1 MYCHECGTK
10 NESGTALCI
19 KCGTKLIQHDGVDL
33 LHQLGFG
40 KDASQLTSAKSELE
54 IASALEL
61 SNNDLEL
68 NQQDA
73 QNAQH
78 GQNSQN
84 SHHSQI
90 SRRSSSAPI
99 NKTKPKAILW
109 MIPLLV
115 LGVTIVSLILYYN
128 YEMSINENVTKL
140 HAKANEKAL
149 VGHYQEAKQLIDTAL
164 TERPQNK
171 ALISDQNILIE
182 AMSLQEQLAEAANEL
197 KTQKIDLGQKV
208 LDQVTVGLKERT
220 EPIFAPL
227 HKELATNQTTLA
239 VLKVKAEIETLDSVD
254 ALVEKLDEI
263 NKIEGKEAEAI
274 AKQIKNKLVDV
285 SYKAAEV
292 KLKKSDFP
300 KALQIVD
307 YGLYHVPNSD
317 KLSDY
322 RKYIVE
328 KREVFERAEAKR
340 IELAE
345 QKAAE
350 EALNNQTSAVEV
362 SEISGV
368 LDEYGDLKITGKIKN
383 VATRPIYDVEL
394 TIDIYDL
401 EGKYLNQMN
410 AYVDPYYLDTNAVG
424 SFTATYYSA
433 YSEAKVTASHATW
446 FLD

>member
-1 MYCHECGTK
+1 MYCHECGAK
-10 NESGTALCI
+10 NESGTAVCI

-40 KDASQLTSAKSELE
+40 KDTSQLASAKSESE
-54 IASALEL
+54 VASASAL
-61 SNNDLEL
+61 SNDNLEL
-68 NQQDA
+68 NQQ
-73 QNAQH
+73 NVQH
-78 GQNSQN
+78 GQNSHN
-84 SHHSQI
+84 SKNSQI
-90 SRRSSSAPI
+90 SRRSSSTQ
-99 NKTKPKAILW
+99 NKKAKPKAIAWL
-109 MIPLLV
+109 IPLLV
-115 LGVTIVSLILYYN
+115 LGVTIVSLFLYYK
-128 YEMSINENVTKL
+128 YEMGINENVTRL
-140 HAKANEKAL
+140 HAEANEKAL
-149 VGHYQEAKQLIDTAL
+149 VGHYQEAKQLIDAAL

-171 ALISDQNILIE
+171 ALISDQNVLKE
-182 AMSLQEQLAEAANEL
+182 AMSLQDQLAEAANEL
-197 KTQKIDLGQKV
+197 KTQKIDSGEKLLDKV
-208 LDQVTVGLKERT
+208 TAGLKERN
-220 EPIFAPL
+220 EPIFTPL

-239 VLKVKAEIETLDSVD
+239 VLKVKAEIENLDSVD

-307 YGLYHVPNSD
+307 YGLYHVPNSN

-328 KREVFERAEAKR
+328 KREVFEQAEAKR

-350 EALNNQTSAVEV
+350 EALNNQTAAVQV
-362 SEISGV
+362 IGINGV

-401 EGKYLNQMN
+401 EGKYMNQVN

-424 SFTATYYSA
+424 SFTATYNSA
-433 YSEAKVTASHATW
+433 YAEASVTASHATW

>member
-40 KDASQLTSAKSELE
+40 KDNSPLASASAKSESE
-54 IASALEL
+54 VASASEL
-61 SNNDLEL
+61 SNDDLEL
-68 NQQDA
+68 NKQGA
-73 QNAQH
+73 QYGH
-78 GQNSQN
+78 NSKN
-84 SHHSQI
+84 SYNSQI
-90 SRRSSSAPI
+90 SRRSTNTQN
-99 NKTKPKAILW
+99 NKTKPKAIAW

-115 LGVTIVSLILYYN
+115 LGVTIMSLIMYYK
-128 YEMSINENVTKL
+128 YEMGINEQVTKL
-140 HAKANEKAL
+140 HTEANEKAL
-149 VGHYQEAKQLIDTAL
+149 TGHYQEAKQLIDTAL

-171 ALISDQNILIE
+171 ALISDQNILTE
-182 AMSLQEQLAEAANEL
+182 AISLQEQLAEAANEL

-208 LDQVTVGLKERT
+208 LDKVTVGLKERT

-292 KLKKSDFP
+292 KLKKADFP

-307 YGLYHVPNSD
+307 YGLYHVPNSN

-328 KREVFERAEAKR
+328 KREMFEQAEAKR

-350 EALNNQTSAVEV
+350 EALNNQTSAVQV
-362 SEISGV
+362 IGINAV

-401 EGKYLNQMN
+401 EGKYMNQVN

-424 SFTATYYSA
+424 SFTTTYNSA
-433 YSEAKVTASHATW
+433 YAEASVTASHATW

>member
-10 NESGTALCI
+10 NESGTAVCI

-40 KDASQLTSAKSELE
+40 KDTSQLASAKSESE
-54 IASALEL
+54 VASASALR
-61 SNNDLEL
+61 NNDLEL
-68 NQQDA
+68 NQQ
-73 QNAQH
+73 NAQY

-84 SHHSQI
+84 SQI
-90 SRRSSSAPI
+90 SRRSTNTQN
-99 NKTKPKAILW
+99 NKTKPKAIAWL
-109 MIPLLV
+109 IPLLV
-115 LGVTIVSLILYYN
+115 LGVTIVSLFLYYKF
-128 YEMSINENVTKL
+128 EMGINGNVTKL
-140 HAKANEKAL
+140 HAEANEKAL
-149 VGHYQEAKQLIDTAL
+149 MGHYQEAKQLIDTAL

-171 ALISDQNILIE
+171 ALISDQNILKE
-182 AMSLQEQLAEAANEL
+182 AISLQEQLAEAANEL
-197 KTQKIDLGQKV
+197 KTQKIDLGEKLLDKV
-208 LDQVTVGLKERT
+208 TAGLKERT
-220 EPIFAPL
+220 EPVFAPL

-239 VLKVKAEIETLDSVD
+239 VLKVKAEIENLDSVD

-292 KLKKSDFP
+292 KLKKADFP

-307 YGLYHVPNSD
+307 YGLYHVPNSN

-328 KREVFERAEAKR
+328 KREMFEQAEAKR

-350 EALNNQTSAVEV
+350 EALNNQTSAVQV
-362 SEISGV
+362 IGINAV

-401 EGKYLNQMN
+401 EGKYMNQVN

-424 SFTATYYSA
+424 SFTATYNSA
-433 YSEAKVTASHATW
+433 YAEASVTASHATW

>member
-1 MYCHECGTK
+1 LYCHECGTK
-10 NESGTALCI
+10 NESSTAVCI

-40 KDASQLTSAKSELE
+40 KDTSQLESAKS
-54 IASALEL
+54 ALEVATGL
-61 SNNDLEL
+61 SNDDLEL
-68 NQQDA
+68 NQENIQY
-73 QNAQH
+73 
-78 GQNSQN
+78 GQNSHN
-84 SHHSQI
+84 SKNSQI
-90 SRRSSSAPI
+90 SRRPSSTQN
-99 NKTKPKAILW
+99 NKAKPKAIAWL
-109 MIPLLV
+109 IPLIV
-115 LGVTIVSLILYYN
+115 LGVTIVSLIMYYK
-128 YEMSINENVTKL
+128 YEMGINEQVSKW
-140 HAKANEKAL
+140 HVKANEKAL
-149 VGHYQEAKQLIDTAL
+149 MGHYQEAKQLIDTAL

-182 AMSLQEQLAEAANEL
+182 AMSLQEQLEEAANEL
-197 KTQKIDLGQKV
+197 KTQKMDSGEKLLDKV
-208 LDQVTVGLKERT
+208 TAGLKEKN
-220 EPIFAPL
+220 EPIFTPL

-307 YGLYHVPNSD
+307 YGLYHVPNSN

-328 KREVFERAEAKR
+328 KREMFEQAEAKR

-350 EALNNQTSAVEV
+350 EALNNQTSAVQV
-362 SEISGV
+362 IDINAV

-401 EGKYLNQMN
+401 DGNYMNQVN

-424 SFTATYYSA
+424 SFTTTYNSA
-433 YSEAKVTASHATW
+433 YAEASVTASHATW

>member
-40 KDASQLTSAKSELE
+40 KDNSPLASASAKSESE
-54 IASALEL
+54 VASASEL
-61 SNNDLEL
+61 SNDDLEL
-68 NQQDA
+68 NKQGA
-73 QNAQH
+73 QYGH
-78 GQNSQN
+78 NSKN
-84 SHHSQI
+84 SYNSQI
-90 SRRSSSAPI
+90 SRRSTNTQN
-99 NKTKPKAILW
+99 NKTKPKAIAW

-115 LGVTIVSLILYYN
+115 LGVTIMSLIMYYK
-128 YEMSINENVTKL
+128 YEMGINEQVTKL
-140 HAKANEKAL
+140 HSEANEKAL
-149 VGHYQEAKQLIDTAL
+149 TGHYQEAKQFIDTAL

-171 ALISDQNILIE
+171 ALISDQNILTE
-182 AMSLQEQLAEAANEL
+182 AISLQEQLAEAANEL

-208 LDQVTVGLKERT
+208 LDKVTVGLKERT
-220 EPIFAPL
+220 EPIFTPL

-292 KLKKSDFP
+292 KLKKADFP

-307 YGLYHVPNSD
+307 YGLYHVPNSN

-328 KREVFERAEAKR
+328 KREMFEQAEAKR

-350 EALNNQTSAVEV
+350 EALNNQTSAVQV
-362 SEISGV
+362 IGINAV

-401 EGKYLNQMN
+401 EGKYMNQVN

-424 SFTATYYSA
+424 SFTTTYNSA
-433 YSEAKVTASHATW
+433 YAEASVTASHATW

>member
-1 MYCHECGTK
+1 MYCHECGEK
-10 NESGTALCI
+10 NESGTTLCI

-40 KDASQLTSAKSELE
+40 KDSSQLASAKSESE
-54 IASALEL
+54 VASASAL
-61 SNNDLEL
+61 SNDDLEL
-68 NQQDA
+68 NQQDV
-73 QNAQH
+73 QY
-78 GQNSQN
+78 GQNSQH
-84 SHHSQI
+84 SHI
-90 SRRSSSAPI
+90 SRRSSSTQD
-99 NKTKPKAILW
+99 NKAKPKVIAWL
-109 MIPLLV
+109 IPLLV

-128 YEMSINENVTKL
+128 YEMGINEQVTKW
-140 HAKANEKAL
+140 HAEANEKAL
-149 VGHYQEAKQLIDTAL
+149 IGHYQEAKQLIDTAL
-164 TERPQNK
+164 KERPQNT
-171 ALISDQNILIE
+171 ALISDQNILKE
-182 AMSLQEQLAEAANEL
+182 AISLQDQLAEASNEL
-197 KTQKIDLGQKV
+197 KTQKIDSGQKL
-208 LDQVTVGLKERT
+208 LDQVTAGLKEKI

-307 YGLYHVPNSD
+307 YGLFHVPNSN

-328 KREVFERAEAKR
+328 KREMFEQAEAKR

-350 EALNNQTSAVEV
+350 EALNNQTAAVQV
-362 SEISGV
+362 IGINGV

-401 EGKYLNQMN
+401 EGKYMNQVN
-410 AYVDPYYLDTNAVG
+410 VYVDPYYLDTNAVG
-424 SFTATYYSA
+424 SFTTTYNSA
-433 YSEAKVTASHATW
+433 YAEASVTASHATW

>member
-10 NESGTALCI
+10 NESGTAVCI

-40 KDASQLTSAKSELE
+40 KDTSQLASAKSESE
-54 IASALEL
+54 VASASAL
-61 SNNDLEL
+61 SNDDLEL
-68 NQQDA
+68 NQE
-73 QNAQH
+73 NIQH
-78 GQNSQN
+78 GQNSKN
-84 SHHSQI
+84 SQI
-90 SRRSSSAPI
+90 SRRSSSTQ
-99 NKTKPKAILW
+99 NKKTKPKAIVWL
-109 MIPLLV
+109 IPLLV
-115 LGVTIVSLILYYN
+115 LGVTIVSLFLYYK
-128 YEMSINENVTKL
+128 YEMGINENVTKL
-140 HAKANEKAL
+140 HAEANEKAL
-149 VGHYQEAKQLIDTAL
+149 VGQYQEAKQLIDTAL

-171 ALISDQNILIE
+171 AFIRDQNILTE
-182 AMSLQEQLAEAANEL
+182 AMSLQDQLAEAANEL
-197 KTQKIDLGQKV
+197 KTQKIDSGEKLLDKV
-208 LDQVTVGLKERT
+208 TAGLKERN
-220 EPIFAPL
+220 EPIFTPL

-239 VLKVKAEIETLDSVD
+239 VLKVKAEIENLDSVD

-292 KLKKSDFP
+292 KLKKADFP

-307 YGLYHVPNSD
+307 YGLYHVPNSN

-328 KREVFERAEAKR
+328 KREMFEQAEAKR

-350 EALNNQTSAVEV
+350 EALNNQTSAVQV
-362 SEISGV
+362 IGINAV

-401 EGKYLNQMN
+401 EGKYMNQVN

-424 SFTATYYSA
+424 SFTATYNSA
-433 YSEAKVTASHATW
+433 YAEASVTASHATW